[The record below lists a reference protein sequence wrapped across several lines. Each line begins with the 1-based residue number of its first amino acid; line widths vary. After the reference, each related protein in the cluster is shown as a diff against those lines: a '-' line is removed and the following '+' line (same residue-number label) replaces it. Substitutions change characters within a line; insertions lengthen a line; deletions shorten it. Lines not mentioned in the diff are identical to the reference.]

1 MKAAPN
7 LRVPI
12 GNSVIVSLRRNLAM
26 AAGILLASLP
36 LLQAGAAQARLSDEL
51 LRNLETALNGANPA
65 ALNSLLE
72 AGPGLNPRS
81 LEARYQQLRQSFSDA
96 RWQLSAGPD
105 LKDGRSTL
113 LVKVTGSHQEAG
125 RSFRLEATQRLA
137 VQQTGARLSSQEVL
151 GEESILRS
159 GKRDLGVSL
168 FVPEEVLTGQRY
180 DLDVVMDEPLND
192 AVIAG
197 GMAELSAETLLHFKS
212 PEMQLGALNGGG
224 LFKTIQAPY
233 KPGSQSWAVML
244 LHPEGTV
251 SISRMVRVVARR

>member
-1 MKAAPN
+1 
-7 LRVPI
+7 
-12 GNSVIVSLRRNLAM
+12 M

-51 LRNLETALNGANPA
+51 LRNLENALNGANPA
-65 ALNSLLE
+65 ALNGLLE
-72 AGPGLNPRS
+72 SGPGLNPRS
-81 LEARYQQLRQSFSDA
+81 LEARYQQLRQNFNDA

-113 LVKVTGSHQEAG
+113 LVKVTGTHQEAG

-137 VQQTGARLSSQEVL
+137 VQQAGARLSGQEVL

-168 FVPEEVLTGQRY
+168 YVPEEVLTGQRY

-197 GMAELSAETLLHFKS
+197 GLAELSAET
-212 PEMQLGALNGGG
+212 
-224 LFKTIQAPY
+224 
-233 KPGSQSWAVML
+233 
-244 LHPEGTV
+244 
-251 SISRMVRVVARR
+251 